1 MSADIDT
8 PDLAAWMTNA
18 AVARAAL
25 RSIAMDL
32 IEQEVYRRGRIV
44 CVATRCRFGD
54 RLPPG
59 YPPWADLDEGAL
71 PFEVE

>member
-1 MSADIDT
+1 MSDPPA
-8 PDLAAWMTNA
+8 DLADLH
-18 AVARAAL
+18 RRLL
-25 RSIAMDL
+25 RTIAMDL

-59 YPPWADLDEGAL
+59 YPPLGDLDEGAL
-71 PFEVE
+71 PFEEDGRE